1 MGQSVTP
8 SPSFACCR
16 NYLVLLLH
24 SILSFSLA
32 DNRSLR
38 CASSLS
44 GRRRWYNSSAPSP
57 CSGKDQSSIPV
68 KAIIICREGV
78 KMIANVSWF
87 CSKGGRRR
95 GALCLSS
102 AHFTEQ
108 TSSRRLKELSE
119 LVARKGEQ
127 ARRRLPSKALQI
139 SERDTPAG
147 AKVEKRR
154 EKEGTTRAT
163 STEIRPKHYRT
174 LHRPKQQS
182 LMECTSK
189 ALLGIRQIEKSVPN
203 RTQMCSTKK
212 DRFTTKIAISLKP
225 YSLTRNQSCIIR

>member
-1 MGQSVTP
+1 MVQ
-8 SPSFACCR
+8 
-16 NYLVLLLH
+16 LVGAVAVFWERP
-24 SILSFSLA
+24 II
-32 DNRSLR
+32 
-38 CASSLS
+38 
-44 GRRRWYNSSAPSP
+44 Y
-57 CSGKDQSSIPV
+57 PV

-78 KMIANVSWF
+78 KMIANVSWS
-87 CSKGGRRR
+87 CRKGGRRR

-119 LVARKGEQ
+119 LVARKREQ

-154 EKEGTTRAT
+154 EKDATTRAT

-182 LMECTSK
+182 LIECTSK
-189 ALLGIRQIEKSVPN
+189 ALLGIQHIGQSFPKTKCAPQKKTSLQPKSQFTSN
-203 RTQMCSTKK
+203 R
-212 DRFTTKIAISLKP
+212 IL
-225 YSLTRNQSCIIR
+225 